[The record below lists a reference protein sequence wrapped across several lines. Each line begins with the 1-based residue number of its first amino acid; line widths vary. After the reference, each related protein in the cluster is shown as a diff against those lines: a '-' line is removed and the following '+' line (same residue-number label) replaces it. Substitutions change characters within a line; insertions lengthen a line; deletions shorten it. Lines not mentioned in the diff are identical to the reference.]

1 MRFFERVELNGCK
14 AVGANFSETG
24 WRDAYWRDC
33 RLSDAV
39 FDRARLRRVMVL
51 GCDLT
56 GASFCDC
63 QWKNWTLEHT
73 ALRSTRF
80 LHTPL
85 MGLDLTGCELDGLA
99 VSDTNAELR
108 GAVVTMEQAA
118 MLAKRLG
125 LVIKA

>member
-1 MRFFERVELNGCK
+1 M
-14 AVGANFSETG
+14 NF
-24 WRDAYWRDC
+24 RDC

-39 FDRARLRRVMVL
+39 FDQARLRRVAVS

-63 QWKNWTLEHT
+63 QWKGWTLT
-73 ALRSTRF
+73 RTVLRSARF

-85 MGLDLTGCELDGLA
+85 SGLDLTSCELDGLA

-108 GAVVTMEQAA
+108 GAIVTMEQAA

-125 LVIKA
+125 IVIKT

>member
-1 MRFFERVELNGCK
+1 M
-14 AVGANFSETG
+14 
-24 WRDAYWRDC
+24 
-33 RLSDAV
+33 
-39 FDRARLRRVMVL
+39 FDQARLRRVAVS

-63 QWKNWTLEHT
+63 QWKGWTLT
-73 ALRSTRF
+73 RTVLRSARF

-85 MGLDLTGCELDGLA
+85 SGLDLTSCELDGLA

-108 GAVVTMEQAA
+108 GAIVTMEQAA

-125 LVIKA
+125 IVIKT